1 MLNALLV
8 ALVTGLATGLGS
20 LPFFFVDRLPRK
32 VYDSLLGV
40 GAGLMLTAATLGLLP
55 AALAHVRAGGEIHYQ
70 TLGLVVLGL
79 GLGFLVMFVMDKN
92 IPHWHAAGHSEHK
105 HGEGH
110 GAHAADHQH
119 ADEAEHQHMDDP
131 SPRAHRQ
138 GLLIT
143 GAMTIHRLPEGF
155 ALGAS
160 FAAGVTQH
168 HHLGIMLA
176 VAIAMQNACEGVVM
190 AAPLRHGG
198 MKRVT
203 TLGLTAA
210 TGLSTPIGA
219 LAGYAFSHAVAAAL
233 PIALAIA
240 AGSLITLTSHE
251 IIPETHSHG
260 HEVPATLGIVSGVAA
275 MVVIITLLGEG

>member
-1 MLNALLV
+1 VLGALLV
-8 ALVTGLATGLGS
+8 ALATGLATGLGS
-20 LPFFFVDRLPRK
+20 LPFFFVDRLPRR

-40 GAGLMLTAATLGLLP
+40 GAGLMLSAATLGLLP
-55 AALAHVRAGGEIHYQ
+55 TALRQVRGPDGIDYQ
-70 TLGLVVLGL
+70 LLVLVVAGL
-79 GLGFLVMFVMDKN
+79 GMGFLIMFVMDKN
-92 IPHWHAAGHSEHK
+92 IPHWHAGGHSEHR

-110 GAHAADHQH
+110 AAHAAGHQH
-119 ADEAEHQHMDDP
+119 ADEAEHHHMDDP

-138 GLLIT
+138 GLLIV

-160 FAAGVTQH
+160 FAVGGPH
-168 HHLGIMLA
+168 HHQLGIMLA

-198 MKRVT
+198 MRRLT
-203 TLGLTAA
+203 TLALTAA
-210 TGLSTPIGA
+210 TGLSTPLGA
-219 LAGYAFSHAVAAAL
+219 LAGYAFSHAVTAAM
-233 PIALAIA
+233 PVALAVA

-275 MVVIITLLGEG
+275 MVCIITLLGEA